1 MTTSYKTVLS
11 LFAGQQVSQS
21 EFRKLN
27 GIEKVEAVSPSIGP
41 SLPTGVI
48 AGNRAYDVKVVQVS
62 SQSMKGNLFMS
73 SSTTQLPE
81 TTMEKG
87 GDVDMQADQDG
98 QDDTDYQGDEME
110 EFEIDESSGQ
120 GVDDSVVPVYKSRA
134 VNRTSDEVEMMGNE
148 I

>member
-1 MTTSYKTVLS
+1 M
-11 LFAGQQVSQS
+11 SQS

-27 GIEKVEAVSPSIGP
+27 GIEKVEAVNPSIGP

-48 AGNRAYDVKVVQVS
+48 AGNRAYDVKEVQVS
-62 SQSMKGNLFMS
+62 SQSMKGNLLMI
-73 SSTTQLPE
+73 SSTTELPE
-81 TTMEKG
+81 TTMEKY
-87 GDVDMQADQDG
+87 GDQDMQSDQEG

-120 GVDDSVVPVYKSRA
+120 GVDVSVVPEYKSRA
-134 VNRTSDEVEMMGNE
+134 VNRTSDEVEMIGNE